1 MAAAYLI
8 CLGKPSAGLA
18 GAPMAPTV
26 AAMTARLYI
35 VRHGNT
41 FDKGDI
47 ITRVGGRTD
56 LPLSVSG
63 RAQAEALA
71 RHLAGVPF
79 VTARSGPLKRT
90 RETASAILAAQA
102 QPPELVTELFLREI
116 DYGPDENR
124 PEDDVIARI
133 GKPALD
139 AWERDFIP
147 PPGWRVDPAAI
158 TGNWQEMFHDL
169 REEQGAHLVVTSNG
183 IARFALAAA
192 GVRRDDAKLPT
203 GGYGVIELGPDPVV
217 GDWGL
222 RPPVAP

>member
-1 MAAAYLI
+1 M
-8 CLGKPSAGLA
+8 
-18 GAPMAPTV
+18 TV
-26 AAMTARLYI
+26 RLYI

-47 ITRVGGRTD
+47 VTRVGGRTD

-63 RAQAEALA
+63 RTQADALA
-71 RHLAGVPF
+71 NSLASVPF
-79 VTARSGPLKRT
+79 ASARSGPLKRT
-90 RETASAILAAQA
+90 RETAAAILAAQA
-102 QPPELVTELFLREI
+102 SPPELTTELFLREI

-124 PEDDVIARI
+124 PEDEVVARI
-133 GKPALD
+133 GKSALD

-169 REEQGAHLVVTSNG
+169 RDERGSHLIVTSNG

-203 GGYGVIELGPDPVV
+203 GGYGIIELTPNPVV
-217 GDWGL
+217 VDWGV